1 LLILSRTREK
11 TGILKIISGGQNGVD
26 RAALD
31 VALKQGIPC
40 GGWCPEGRLDESGK
54 IPDRY
59 PLRELKRGGPE
70 ERTFQNVHDSDGTV
84 VIYFHEL
91 EGGTAYTVGCCI
103 ETRQP
108 HRLID
113 AAKYLPE
120 DAATL
125 MVSFVRDHDIDLLNV
140 AGPRESEWAGGYAY
154 AFRAVDVLVSRLKV
168 SGRR

>member
-1 LLILSRTREK
+1 
-11 TGILKIISGGQNGVD
+11 LKIISGGQTGVD

-31 VALKQGIPC
+31 VALKQRVTC
-40 GGWCPEGRLDESGK
+40 GGWCPAGRLDESGK

-59 PLRELKRGGPE
+59 PLKELKGAGPD
-70 ERTFQNVHDSDGTV
+70 ERTARNVHDSDGTV

-103 ETRQP
+103 ESRAP

-125 MVSFVRDHDIDLLNV
+125 MVSFVRDHDIEILNI
-140 AGPRESEWAGGYAY
+140 AGPRETEWAGGYAY
-154 AFRAVDVLVSRLKV
+154 ASRAIDILVTRLRM
-168 SGRR
+168 SGRRR